1 MEEHDISCI
10 FVVSRQRQLRG
21 RVTLDDAVEA
31 VRKGKRLEDI
41 LITDV
46 PKVTPTTSLSD
57 IISLV
62 VKNPYPVAVVDDAGR
77 LVGSVSRGAVL
88 AALAR
93 KGEDTN
99 ATA

>member
-1 MEEHDISCI
+1 MPLRLSGRENDSMISSI
-10 FVVSRQRQLRG
+10 
-21 RVTLDDAVEA
+21 
-31 VRKGKRLEDI
+31 I
-41 LITDV
+41 DV

-93 KGEDTN
+93 KGGGYECN
-99 ATA
+99 CLNCPWATESRCWWTG

>member
-1 MEEHDISCI
+1 MISSI
-10 FVVSRQRQLRG
+10 
-21 RVTLDDAVEA
+21 
-31 VRKGKRLEDI
+31 I
-41 LITDV
+41 DV

-57 IISLV
+57 IISLI

>member
-1 MEEHDISCI
+1 
-10 FVVSRQRQLRG
+10 
-21 RVTLDDAVEA
+21 VTLDDTVEA
-31 VRKGKRLEDI
+31 VKRGKQLGDI

-46 PKVTPTTSLSD
+46 PKVTTTTPLSD

-62 VKNPYPVAVVDDAGR
+62 VENPYPVAVVDDAVR
-77 LVGSVSRGAVL
+77 LVGSISRGAIL

-93 KGEDTN
+93 KGVDTN

>member
-1 MEEHDISCI
+1 
-10 FVVSRQRQLRG
+10 
-21 RVTLDDAVEA
+21 
-31 VRKGKRLEDI
+31 
-41 LITDV
+41 
-46 PKVTPTTSLSD
+46 VTPTTSLSD